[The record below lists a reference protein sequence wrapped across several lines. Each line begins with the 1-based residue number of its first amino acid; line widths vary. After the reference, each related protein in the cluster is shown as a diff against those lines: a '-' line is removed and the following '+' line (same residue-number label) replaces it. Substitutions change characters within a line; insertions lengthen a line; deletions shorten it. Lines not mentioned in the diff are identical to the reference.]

1 MNEKLTRIEN
11 VVIGRIMIVS
21 VLKEIRSVWIDLR
34 WNGRKAQDKY
44 EIGQDS
50 LRDSRLELNE
60 FETVVEAGSNG
71 LNLFFSGKVG
81 LLLGDSLYSGT

>member
-1 MNEKLTRIEN
+1 ME
-11 VVIGRIMIVS
+11 
-21 VLKEIRSVWIDLR
+21 
-34 WNGRKAQDKY
+34 KAQDKY

-71 LNLFFSGKVG
+71 FNLFFSGKVG